1 MQLYISQLRT
11 YQPGKQPSGFGAAA
25 WADGQML
32 VYALIQAG
40 HNPTRAKVAQIMNG
54 LKGWSTGG
62 MYSPIDVG
70 AHGPA
75 KCLVELAVKGSDF
88 IRLWPN
94 QGLYCTGELVP
105 FQP

>member
-1 MQLYISQLRT
+1 
-11 YQPGKQPSGFGAAA
+11 
-25 WADGQML
+25 
-32 VYALIQAG
+32 
-40 HNPTRAKVAQIMNG
+40 
-54 LKGWSTGG
+54 